1 MALVQH
7 ITYGVNSV
15 VSIEPSTRP
24 SNALISVYDNA
35 GSAIV
40 DNATATVHAAST
52 VLTAAA
58 AKRASNITVSNAAA
72 ITEGLRLRI
81 ASPTEWVRAKV
92 ISGNN
97 VSLWSPLREAHSNN
111 SVVESTKCSY
121 TIGANNITSTF
132 FDGRSRWELS
142 SNSVSYT
149 GVECTLYPLA
159 RVATEIDL
167 AAVNSQFAQLL
178 AAEED
183 PETALDSAHEYVLE
197 QLGKRG
203 RARTY
208 PASAEFSRC
217 VALAFARN
225 HYLGQSTETA
235 AREFE
240 KYGKELGEAIATVM
254 ANLTPDE
261 DQDAEIEADEQKSA
275 NSILVERG

>member
-1 MALVQH
+1 VALVQH
-7 ITYGVNSV
+7 ITYGLAST
-15 VSIEPSTRP
+15 VSLEPSTRP
-24 SNALISVYDNA
+24 SNALISVYDNE
-35 GSAIV
+35 GSALV
-40 DNATATVHAAST
+40 DNATATVHSAST

-58 AKRASNITVSNAAA
+58 TKRASNITVDNATS

-81 ASPTEWVRAKV
+81 ASPTEWARVKTV
-92 ISGNN
+92 SGNS
-97 VSLWSPLREAHSNN
+97 VALWSPLREAHANN
-111 SVVESTKCSY
+111 ATVEATKCSY

-132 FDGRSRWELS
+132 FDGRCRWELS
-142 SNSVSYT
+142 SNAIAYS

-159 RVATEIDL
+159 RVATELDL
-167 AAVNSQFAQLL
+167 AEINPQFAQLL
-178 AAEED
+178 AGEED
-183 PETALDSAHEYVLE
+183 PDAALDAAHEYVLE

-240 KYGKELGEAIATVM
+240 KYSKECGEAIATIM

-261 DQDAEIEADEQKSA
+261 NQSGTIEADEMKSA

>member
-1 MALVQH
+1 VALVQH
-7 ITYGVNSV
+7 ITYGLNSV

-24 SNALISVYDNA
+24 SNALISVYDNE

-40 DNATATVHAAST
+40 NNTTATVSTANTVTIAA
-52 VLTAAA
+52 VNAR
-58 AKRASNITVSNAAA
+58 AKTISVSNANA
-72 ITEGLRLRI
+72 ITEGMRLRLS
-81 ASPTEWVRAKV
+81 SPAEWVRVKTV
-92 ISGNN
+92 SGNS
-97 VSLWSPLREAHSNN
+97 VSLWGPLREAHANG
-111 SVVESTKCSY
+111 VAVESTKCTY

-132 FDGRSRWELS
+132 FDGRCRWELS
-142 SNSVSYT
+142 GNAIAYT

-159 RVATEIDL
+159 RTATEIDL
-167 AAVNSQFAQLL
+167 AEVNSQFAQML

-183 PETALDSAHEYVLE
+183 PEAALDAAHEYVLE

-208 PASAEFSRC
+208 PASPEFNRC

-225 HYLGQSTETA
+225 HYLGQSTEAA

-240 KYGKELGEAIATVM
+240 KFSKECGEAIATIM
-254 ANLTPDE
+254 ANLIPDE
-261 DQDAEIEADEQKSA
+261 DQDGEIEADEQKSA